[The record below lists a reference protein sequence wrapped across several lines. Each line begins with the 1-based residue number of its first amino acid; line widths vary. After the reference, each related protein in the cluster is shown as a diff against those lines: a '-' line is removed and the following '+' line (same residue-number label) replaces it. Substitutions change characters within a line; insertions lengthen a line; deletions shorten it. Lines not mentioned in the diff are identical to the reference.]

1 MTPLG
6 LIVFLIGVFV
16 LRMFGGFALGSL
28 IDESPAWKRLLD
40 LLPLSLVSAVVATQ
54 VFTTSGALVLDA
66 RVVGITVAI
75 ALSLR
80 RAPLAVIVVAAAA
93 ATAATRALGWG

>member
-1 MTPLG
+1 MTPVG
-6 LIVFLIGVFV
+6 LLLFIVGLFV
-16 LRMFGGFALGSL
+16 LRMAGGFVLAGL
-28 IDESPAWKRLLD
+28 IGDSELWKRLLN

-66 RVVGITVAI
+66 RVVGIAVAI
-75 ALSLR
+75 GLSLR
-80 RAPLAVIVVAAAA
+80 RAPLAVVVIAAAG

>member
-6 LIVFLIGVFV
+6 LLLFVVGLFV
-16 LRMFGGFALGSL
+16 LRMFGGFGLSSL
-28 IDESPAWKRLLD
+28 IGESALWNRLLN

-54 VFTTSGALVLDA
+54 VFTTSGDLVLDA

-75 ALSLR
+75 GLSLR
-80 RAPLAVIVVAAAA
+80 RAPLAVVVIGAAA